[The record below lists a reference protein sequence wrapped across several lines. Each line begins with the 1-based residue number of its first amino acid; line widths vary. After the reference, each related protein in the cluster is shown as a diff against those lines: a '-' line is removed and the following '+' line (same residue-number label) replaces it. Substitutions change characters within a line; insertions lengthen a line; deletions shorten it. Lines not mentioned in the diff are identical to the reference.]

1 MEDSDNKLEKMM
13 TGPANEIPLH
23 EKIQKYTSTSERRQA
38 KFITDLRNKHRLPP
52 ELTMGEGLYY
62 DKAIKL
68 KHRLL
73 SMSSAINGTANSMAN
88 GFAYA
93 RPKARLSLEHLID
106 STSRSENK
114 IFNSGFLSVPNK
126 PISILLTKPLKKRL
140 SDLSEDSDSSMQQGQ
155 EKDFSVEILPV
166 QDTDGP
172 SPTIKN
178 TSVANSSCMGDWR
191 SIRTPSVKSISVK
204 ISRNANDTS
213 MRTCKMDVRLSAL
226 GYTHTRNRLTNDS
239 RSTSKS
245 RVQLNL
251 SNVVVSKST
260 KVTDNMLIRITG
272 KKLSNGQIMYEK
284 IVRYVYM
291 RDISRLKNV
300 CKQLREPTNHPAS
313 RFFNTNKDEKHHSVQ
328 TLNKK
333 DSLGLTPLGLA
344 AILYTNESA
353 IEEDIVKLLL
363 DEGASAIGKNA
374 IGNDPFHS
382 AVLNVYDI

>member
-38 KFITDLRNKHRLPP
+38 KFITDLRNKHKIPP
-52 ELTMGEGLYY
+52 ELTMSEGLHY
-62 DKAIKL
+62 DKSVKL

-73 SMSSAINGTANSMAN
+73 SMSSAINGTANSMAK

-114 IFNSGFLSVPNK
+114 ISNSGFLAVPKK
-126 PISILLTKPLKKRL
+126 PISIVLTKPLKKRL

-155 EKDFSVEILPV
+155 ENDFSVEILPV
-166 QDTDGP
+166 QETDGP

-178 TSVANSSCMGDWR
+178 TSVANSSFLGDWR
-191 SIRTPSVKSISVK
+191 SIRTPSVKSISVN
-204 ISRNANDTS
+204 ISRNASDTS

-226 GYTHTRNRLTNDS
+226 GYTHTHNRLTNDS

-245 RVQLNL
+245 RVQLNA
-251 SNVVVSKST
+251 SNVVLSKLT
-260 KVTDNMLIRITG
+260 KVTDNMLVRITG
-272 KKLSNGQIMYEK
+272 KKLSDGQIMYEK

-291 RDISRLKNV
+291 RDLSRLKNI
-300 CKQLREPTNHPAS
+300 CKQLREPTNHPAP
-313 RFFNTNKDEKHHSVQ
+313 RFFNSNKDEKNHSAQ